1 MTDIIEIE
9 GGEVTA
15 NLADRTITGRL
26 LPFGEEGRTNVGRFT
41 VEAGSVALPADPA
54 IISLN
59 IDHKPSGNVGRAHRV
74 WQQPDGIYAS
84 WTIANTPEGDAALA
98 DALNPGGI
106 RRRLSGEFG
115 PAIIRAGKLV
125 AGHAK
130 LWGSAL
136 VPMGAFPGAMV
147 LAADT
152 PDGGED
158 LDSTLGPGQDGHLS
172 VLSTDLPTDITVSTP
187 EGEQATYTPEAAPAE
202 DNPQEGGSIVTATA
216 TDVLAGASTP
226 AAPVPP
232 TLAPSAPAAT
242 TTMRLDRSARQVLA
256 AIAAYKAN
264 PQDGD
269 ALQVLAALSDITISG
284 NGSLPTGANGTP
296 SVIPPNWVGQ
306 YYQGEEYARE
316 YITLCKLG
324 TDITATGKSGYGL
337 HRRTA
342 TTGTTEMALTPS
354 GGTWAGNKVEVPS
367 HSGFSAA
374 KTSTLR
380 RFARANDFARE
391 WWDLPGG
398 EAVVEAFIR
407 LLVEE
412 HQYWSDQ
419 NALLDIIT
427 AAGAP
432 VAPATASYPTD
443 YPEALGMLIQG
454 ILAVKARKANTQRRD
469 VPTFAIANEL
479 AYAELV
485 YATGGDQ
492 NLPAFVNIAVS
503 TNGNGTVDG
512 AVQVVQG
519 ATGIED
525 TASVIVGDRRA
536 IEFDELPGGPLQIDA
551 LELAKGGIDRA
562 VHGYLQTFSVRPE
575 AVVLVGTA
583 DV

>member
-1 MTDIIEIE
+1 MTDIINIE

-15 NLADRTITGRL
+15 SLADRTITGRL
-26 LPFGEEGRTNVGRFT
+26 LPYGEEGRTNVGRFT
-41 VEAGSVALPADPA
+41 VEAGSVSLPADPA
-54 IISLN
+54 VISLN
-59 IDHKPSGNVGRAHRV
+59 IDHNQSDNVGRATRV
-74 WQQPDGIYAS
+74 WEQADGIYAS
-84 WTIANTPEGDAALA
+84 WTIANTPDGDAALA
-98 DALNPGGI
+98 DALSPTGI

-115 PAIIRAGKLV
+115 PAVIRAGKLV

-152 PDGGED
+152 PEQPDA
-158 LDSTLGPGQDGHLS
+158 LDTFLGPDEEGHLS
-172 VLSTDLPTDITVSTP
+172 VLSTELPVDITVSTP
-187 EGEQATYTPEAAPAE
+187 EGEQSTYTPEAAPAK

-242 TTMRLDRSARQVLA
+242 TTPRVERSARQVLA

-264 PQDGD
+264 PQDAD

-337 HRRTA
+337 HRRSGA
-342 TTGTTEMALTPS
+342 TGTTEMPLSPS
-354 GGTWAGNKVEVPS
+354 GGTWAGNKTDVPS
-367 HSGFSAA
+367 HSGFSTA

-380 RFARANDFARE
+380 RFARANDLARE

-398 EAVVEAFIR
+398 EAMVEAFIR

-412 HQYWSDQ
+412 HQFWSDQ
-419 NALLDIIT
+419 NALADIIT

-432 VAPATASYPTD
+432 VAPATGD
-443 YPEALGMLIQG
+443 YPAGYPAALGMLIQG

-469 VPTFAIANEL
+469 VPTFAIANDR
-479 AYAELV
+479 AYAALV
-485 YATGGDQ
+485 YAAGGEQ

-503 TNGNGTVDG
+503 TNGSGTVDG
-512 AVQVVQG
+512 TVQVVQG

-536 IEFDELPGGPLQIDA
+536 IEFDELPGGPLHIDA
-551 LELAKGGIDRA
+551 LELARGGIDRA
-562 VHGYLQTFSVRPE
+562 VHGYLQTFEVRPE